1 MKEIR
6 RILKEETAIPE
17 NIDKAMEDVLSGILN
32 SPDEK
37 TTGALSKKTNGERTK
52 NSGNKKKIIRI
63 LLPVAAILGVS
74 TGVLATNIGR
84 LYKENLNNRGSLNRR
99 QLKWLSQNLSQLQKM
114 WKILLLIQ

>member
-37 TTGALSKKTNGERTK
+37 TTGALSKKNKWRK
-52 NSGNKKKIIRI
+52 NEKIQEIRKK
-63 LLPVAAILGVS
+63 
-74 TGVLATNIGR
+74 
-84 LYKENLNNRGSLNRR
+84 
-99 QLKWLSQNLSQLQKM
+99 
-114 WKILLLIQ
+114 

>member
-37 TTGALSKKTNGERTK
+37 TTGALSKKSKWRK
-52 NSGNKKKIIRI
+52 NEKFRK
-63 LLPVAAILGVS
+63 
-74 TGVLATNIGR
+74 
-84 LYKENLNNRGSLNRR
+84 
-99 QLKWLSQNLSQLQKM
+99 
-114 WKILLLIQ
+114 

>member
-84 LYKENLNNRGSLNRR
+84 LYKELEQQGSLNRR